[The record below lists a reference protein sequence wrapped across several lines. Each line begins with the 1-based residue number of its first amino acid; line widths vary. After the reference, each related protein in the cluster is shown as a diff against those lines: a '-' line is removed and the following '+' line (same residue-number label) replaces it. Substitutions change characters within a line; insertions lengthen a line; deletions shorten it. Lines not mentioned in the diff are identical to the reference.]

1 MSVERNKQRF
11 QRLVDELFNA
21 GNMAVAHE
29 LVAPEAIDHEEAPP
43 GISGTVAEQLQQI
56 VGLFHS
62 AFPNVQFTVDDM
74 IGEGD
79 KVAARVTISG
89 THQGEFMGIPASGRP
104 IDVQVIDILRFGEDG
119 MMVEHWAVTDN
130 LSMLQQL
137 GAVPVP
143 G

>member
-1 MSVERNKQRF
+1 MLVERNKQNL
-11 QRLVDELFNA
+11 QRLYDELFNA

-29 LVAPEAIDHEEAPP
+29 LIAPEAIDHEEALP
-43 GISGTVAEQLQQI
+43 GISGTVPEQVQQ
-56 VGLFHS
+56 VAALFRS
-62 AFPNVQFTVDDM
+62 AFPDLRVGVDDM

-79 KVAARVTISG
+79 KVAARVTMSG
-89 THQGEFMGIPASGRP
+89 THQGEFLGIPASGRR

-130 LSMLQQL
+130 LGMLQQL
-137 GAVPVP
+137 GAMPVP

>member
-1 MSVERNKQRF
+1 MFVERNKQRL
-11 QRLVDELFNA
+11 QRLYDELFNA

-29 LVAPEAIDHEEAPP
+29 LIAPEAIDHEEALP
-43 GISGTVAEQLQQI
+43 GISGTVPEQIQQI
-56 VGLFHS
+56 VGLFRS
-62 AFPNVQFTVDDM
+62 AFPDISLRVDDM

-89 THQGEFMGIPASGRP
+89 THLGEFLGIPASGRP
-104 IDVQVIDILRFGEDG
+104 INVQIVDILRFGEDG

-130 LSMLQQL
+130 LGMLQQL
-137 GAVPVP
+137 GAMPVP